1 MIDSAK
7 ISAKEV
13 KKLLD
18 IAESHFCD
26 LKAIEVS
33 PGKLSKAL
41 SAFSNTEG
49 GELFIGIED
58 EPRKWSGFE
67 NIEAA
72 NSHLQVFDQLFPL
85 GTEYQYQFLENEN
98 EPGLVLKIQVA
109 KTRDL
114 KTATDG
120 KVYIRR
126 GAQSLPIT
134 DEERLTTL
142 RRNKGIVSFESE
154 LVNCPENL
162 VTNSIH
168 IIEFLIEVV
177 PTAEPE
183 SWLKKQM
190 AIQNGKITVVA
201 VLLFAEEPQ
210 AIIPKRSG
218 LKIYRYK
225 TSDDEGSRETLDF
238 DPISIDGNVY
248 SQIYSSVAETTKI
261 IESVR
266 LQTSEGLISVN
277 YPQEA
282 IHEIVTNA
290 VIHRDYSI
298 TDDIHIRVFDN
309 RVEVFSP
316 GTLPGHVTA
325 ENILSE
331 RFARNPSLVRLINK
345 FPNPPNKDVGE
356 GLNTA
361 FESMRNLKLKPPEIY
376 QDGGYVKVILRH
388 EALASPEE
396 AILLYLLKNEE
407 IANRNAR
414 AVCYIKSE
422 NKMKRILQNLVS
434 SGLLEAVPGRTRYTA
449 AYQLTGEGRNSA
461 NKYTY

>member
-1 MIDSAK
+1 MIDSVK
-7 ISAKEV
+7 ISSKEV

-18 IAESHFCD
+18 IEESHFCD
-26 LKAIEVS
+26 LKATEVS
-33 PGKLSKAL
+33 PAKLSKAIA
-41 SAFSNTEG
+41 AFSNAEG

-58 EPRKWSGFE
+58 NPREWKGFT
-67 NIEAA
+67 NIESA
-72 NSHLQVFDQLFPL
+72 NSHLQVFEQLFPL
-85 GTEYQYQFLENEN
+85 GTDYQYQFLENDGEK
-98 EPGLVLKIQVA
+98 GLVLKVQVA

-120 KVYIRR
+120 KVYVRR
-126 GAQSLPIT
+126 GAQSIPVT
-134 DEERLTTL
+134 DEVRLTSL
-142 RRNKGIVSFESE
+142 RRDKGLVSFESE
-154 LVNCPENL
+154 LVNCPEEF

-183 SWLKKQM
+183 PWLKKQM
-190 AIQNGKITVVA
+190 ALQNGKVTVVA

-210 AIIPKRSG
+210 AIVPKRSG

-225 TSDDEGSRETLDF
+225 TSAEEGSRETLDF
-238 DPISIDGNVY
+238 DPVSIDGNVY
-248 SQIYSSVAETTKI
+248 SQIYNSVSQVAKI
-261 IESVR
+261 VESVR
-266 LQTSEGLISVN
+266 LQTPDGLVTVN

-282 IHEIVTNA
+282 IHEIITNA

-298 TDDIHIRVFDN
+298 TDDIHIRIFDN
-309 RVEVFSP
+309 RVEVLSP

-331 RFARNPSLVRLINK
+331 RFARNPTLVRLINK

-361 FESMRNLKLKPPEIY
+361 FESMRNLKLKPPEIC
-376 QDGGYVKVILRH
+376 QDGGYVKVVLRH
-388 EALASPEE
+388 EPLASPEE
-396 AILLYLLKNEE
+396 AILLYLLKHDE

-414 AVCYIKSE
+414 EVCFIKSE

-434 SGLLEAVPGRTRYTA
+434 SGLLEPVPGRTRYTA
-449 AYQLTGEGRNSA
+449 AYQLTEEGRNAAS
-461 NKYTY
+461 KYT